1 MVVWLPFDKMK
12 MLFDEI
18 KYSQLL
24 KKNRELAKQTY
35 RTEMKVLVLANVM
48 VHYLKEYLEYF
59 LRIEGIN
66 PQIIF
71 GDYDN
76 IVQASKD
83 APLYDAV
90 VVFWEPINFIDGYQ
104 YKSENMSEQENADL
118 LARIKMEMN
127 LTLANLSQCSFVVFN
142 RFQSSIFNP
151 FKLRSSY
158 ADLLVAEL
166 NTYLQTQ
173 KPTSVQL
180 FDLSRIFEV
189 AGIPQLVNKR
199 DYYSSKVLYTTQFF
213 KFYSYLLLPFF
224 RSVKGRSSK
233 ALIFDCDNTLWK
245 GILGE
250 DGVSGISMNG
260 LSKEG
265 IPFAEVQSLA
275 KSLAASGVIIGLCS
289 KNNPEDVDQV
299 ITSHPD
305 MILKEEDIVIKKV
318 NWNDKASNLR
328 SIAADLNIG
337 IDSVVFI
344 DDSDFEINLIRSELP
359 EVKVFQ
365 VPKETHKYPDL
376 IREISN
382 LFFQV
387 SRTKEDLQKTKN
399 YKEQILRNQ
408 ELESHG
414 NIEDYL
420 KSLELEL
427 DIFLNKADLI
437 PRLAQMTQKTN
448 QFNLSTKR
456 LSEQDVKNLMA
467 SGAMVYALG
476 VKDKFGDSG
485 ITGMAILT
493 LDGNRAD
500 FHTLLLSCRILGRNL
515 EFAFIYSLINDM
527 KERGVEWVDGHFI
540 RTPKNAQVENL
551 FETVGFEPLI
561 KENDKRDYS
570 TQLRDFIFKTYDYIK
585 INRHG

>member
-1 MVVWLPFDKMK
+1 MVVWLPFDNMK

-18 KYSQLL
+18 KYSELL
-24 KKNRELAKQTY
+24 KRNRVLAEQTY
-35 RTEMKVLVLANVM
+35 RTEMKVLVLANVI

-59 LRIEGIN
+59 LRSEGIN

-83 APLYDAV
+83 APLFDAV
-90 VVFWEPINFIDGYQ
+90 VVFWEPINFIDGLQ
-104 YKSENMSEQENADL
+104 YKSETMSEQENLDL
-118 LARIKMEMN
+118 LARIKMEMD
-127 LTLANLSQCSFVVFN
+127 LTLVNLSQCSFVIFN
-142 RFQSSIFNP
+142 RFQSSIFDP
-151 FKLRSSY
+151 YKLNSGK

-166 NTYLQTQ
+166 NTYLQAQ
-173 KPTSVQL
+173 KPVSVQVFEL
-180 FDLSRIFEV
+180 RRIFEL
-189 AGIPQLVNKR
+189 AGISQLVNKR
-199 DYYSSKVLYTTQFF
+199 DYYTSKVLYTTLFF
-213 KFYSYLLLPFF
+213 KFYSYLVLPFF

-245 GILGE
+245 GVLGE
-250 DGVSGISMNG
+250 DGFSGISMSG

-275 KSLAASGVIIGLCS
+275 KSLAASGVILGLCS

-299 ITSHPD
+299 ITNHPD
-305 MILKEEDIVIKKV
+305 MVLKEEDIVIKKV

-328 SIAADLNIG
+328 AIAADLNIG
-337 IDSVVFI
+337 IESLVFI
-344 DDSDFEINLIRSELP
+344 DDSDFEVNLIRSELP

-365 VPKETHKYPDL
+365 VPKETHKYPDI

-387 SRTKEDLQKTKN
+387 SRTKEDLHKTKH
-399 YKEQILRNQ
+399 YKEQILRNR
-408 ELESHG
+408 ELGAHG

-420 KSLELEL
+420 QSLKLEL
-427 DIFLNKADLI
+427 DIYLNKADLI
-437 PRLAQMTQKTN
+437 PRMAQMTQKTN
-448 QFNLSTKR
+448 QFNLTTKR
-456 LSEQDVKNLMA
+456 LSEQDLESLMA
-467 SGAMVYALG
+467 SGAMLYAFG

-527 KERGVEWVDGHFI
+527 KERDVEWVDGHFI

-551 FETVGFEPLI
+551 FEAVGFELI
-561 KENDKRDYS
+561 VNENDKRDYS
-570 TQLRDFIFKTYDYIK
+570 ARIRDFSFKTFDYIK
-585 INRHG
+585 IMRHE

>member
-1 MVVWLPFDKMK
+1 MVVWLPFDKTK

-18 KYSQLL
+18 KYSELL
-24 KKNRELAKQTY
+24 KQNRELAKQTY
-35 RTEMKVLVLANVM
+35 RSEMKVLVLANVM
-48 VHYLKEYLEYF
+48 VHYLKEYLEYY
-59 LRIEGIN
+59 LRTEGIN
-66 PQIIF
+66 PQIKF

-76 IVQASKD
+76 IVQASAD
-83 APLYDAV
+83 APHYDAV

-151 FKLRSSY
+151 FKLRSSH

-180 FDLSRIFEV
+180 FDLGRIFEA
-189 AGIPQLVNKR
+189 AGIPQLLNKR
-199 DYYSSKVLYTTQFF
+199 DYYSSKVLYTTLFF
-213 KFYSYLLLPFF
+213 KYYSHLLLPFF
-224 RSVKGRSSK
+224 RSVKGKSRK

-250 DGVSGISMNG
+250 DGISGISMTS

-299 ITSHPD
+299 IASHPD
-305 MILKEEDIVIKKV
+305 MVLKEEDIVIKKV
-318 NWNDKASNLR
+318 NWNDKVSNLR
-328 SIAADLNIG
+328 SIATDLNIG
-337 IDSVVFI
+337 IDSLVFV

-359 EVKVFQ
+359 EVKTFQ
-365 VPKETHKYPDL
+365 VPKEIHKYPDL

-387 SRTKEDLQKTKN
+387 SQTKEDLQKTKN

-408 ELESHG
+408 ELEAHG

-420 KSLELEL
+420 KSLQLEL
-427 DIFLNKADLI
+427 DIYLNSEDLI

-448 QFNLSTKR
+448 QFNLTTKR
-456 LSEQDVKNLMA
+456 LSEQDIANLIA
-467 SGAMVYALG
+467 TGAKVYAFG

-485 ITGMAILT
+485 ITGMAIIIQ
-493 LDGNRAD
+493 DGNRAD
-500 FHTLLLSCRILGRNL
+500 FHSLLLSCRVLGRNL
-515 EFAFIYSLINDM
+515 EFAFIYSLIRDM
-527 KERGVEWVDGHFI
+527 KEQGMEWVDGHFI

-551 FETVGFEPLI
+551 YETLGFEPII

-570 TQLRDFIFKTYDYIK
+570 AQLRGFTFKTYDYIK
-585 INRHG
+585 INRHE

>member
-1 MVVWLPFDKMK
+1 

-18 KYSQLL
+18 KYSELL
-24 KKNRELAKQTY
+24 KQNRELAKQTY
-35 RTEMKVLVLANVM
+35 RSEMKVLVLANVM
-48 VHYLKEYLEYF
+48 VHYLKEYLEYY
-59 LRIEGIN
+59 LRTEGIN
-66 PQIIF
+66 PQIKF

-76 IVQASKD
+76 IVQASAD
-83 APLYDAV
+83 APHYDAV

-151 FKLRSSY
+151 FKLRSSH

-180 FDLSRIFEV
+180 FDLGRIFEA
-189 AGIPQLVNKR
+189 AGIPQLLNKR
-199 DYYSSKVLYTTQFF
+199 DYYSSKVLYTTLFF
-213 KFYSYLLLPFF
+213 KYYSHLLLPFF
-224 RSVKGRSSK
+224 RSVKGKSRK

-250 DGVSGISMNG
+250 DGISGISMTS

-299 ITSHPD
+299 IASHPD
-305 MILKEEDIVIKKV
+305 MVLKEEDIVIKKV
-318 NWNDKASNLR
+318 NWNDKVSNLR
-328 SIAADLNIG
+328 SIATDLNIG
-337 IDSVVFI
+337 IDSLVFV

-359 EVKVFQ
+359 EVKTFQ
-365 VPKETHKYPDL
+365 VPKEIHKYPDL

-387 SRTKEDLQKTKN
+387 SQTKEDLQKTKN

-408 ELESHG
+408 ELEAHG

-420 KSLELEL
+420 KSLQLEL
-427 DIFLNKADLI
+427 DIYLNSEDLI

-448 QFNLSTKR
+448 QFNLTTKR
-456 LSEQDVKNLMA
+456 LSEQDIANLIA
-467 SGAMVYALG
+467 TGAKVYAFG

-485 ITGMAILT
+485 ITGMAIIIQ
-493 LDGNRAD
+493 DGNRAD
-500 FHTLLLSCRILGRNL
+500 FHSLLLSCRVLGRNL
-515 EFAFIYSLINDM
+515 EFAFIYSLIRDM
-527 KERGVEWVDGHFI
+527 KEQGMEWVDGHFI

-551 FETVGFEPLI
+551 YETLGFEPII

-570 TQLRDFIFKTYDYIK
+570 AQLRGFTFKTYDYIK
-585 INRHG
+585 INRHE

>member
-1 MVVWLPFDKMK
+1 

-18 KYSQLL
+18 KYSELL
-24 KKNRELAKQTY
+24 KQNRELAKQTY
-35 RTEMKVLVLANVM
+35 QTEMKVLVLANVM
-48 VHYLKEYLEYF
+48 VHYLKEYLEYY
-59 LRIEGIN
+59 LRTEGIN
-66 PQIIF
+66 PQIKF

-76 IVQASKD
+76 IVQASAD
-83 APLYDAV
+83 APHYDAV

-104 YKSENMSEQENADL
+104 YKSENMSEQEKADL

-127 LTLANLSQCSFVVFN
+127 LTLTNLSQCSFVVFN

-151 FKLRSSY
+151 FKLRSSH
-158 ADLLVAEL
+158 ADQLVAEL

-180 FDLSRIFEV
+180 FDLSRIFEA

-213 KFYSYLLLPFF
+213 KYYSQLLLPFF
-224 RSVKGRSSK
+224 RSVKGKSSK

-250 DGVSGISMNG
+250 DGISNISMNG

-299 ITSHPD
+299 IASHPD
-305 MILKEEDIVIKKV
+305 MVLKEEDVVIKKV

-337 IDSVVFI
+337 IDSLVFV

-359 EVKVFQ
+359 EVKAFQ
-365 VPKETHKYPDL
+365 VPKEIHKYPDL

-387 SRTKEDLQKTKN
+387 SQTKEDLQKTKN

-408 ELESHG
+408 ELEAHG

-420 KSLELEL
+420 KSLQLEL
-427 DIFLNKADLI
+427 DIYLNKADLI
-437 PRLAQMTQKTN
+437 QRLAQMTQKTN

-467 SGAMVYALG
+467 SGAMVYAFG

-500 FHTLLLSCRILGRNL
+500 FHTLLLSCRILGRNI
-515 EFAFIYSLINDM
+515 EYAFIYSLINDM
-527 KERGVEWVDGHFI
+527 KERGIEWVDGHFI

-551 FETVGFEPLI
+551 YETLGFEPLI

-570 TQLRDFIFKTYDYIK
+570 TQLLDFSFKTYDYIK
-585 INRHG
+585 INRHE